1 MNTFIKTV
9 FWGIQVYICQA
20 LATGFSYFI
29 VNKINKLFEIHEFF
43 YLLFRFSITII
54 LILLLCRFWLS
65 TSWKFDFPKDILSS
79 FNVKKFIIFT
89 FLGLLLAFG
98 YFVFLWLFSPNKSIS
113 FNKNISYEAI
123 FYIIFQGIFAATM
136 GSFTE
141 EFLYRGYYQQ
151 ALLKY
156 TNNTAQS
163 IITPAFFFGLS
174 HWFSADTVWLSFLYV
189 LRTFLKGIIYGLFA
203 RFTGSF
209 WYSAAV
215 HYGWNILFISS
226 VIDVDCKSE
235 TNNFVLKTFIDCNNL
250 LTLDFYSKPL
260 PSGLFIYYFLI
271 LFFGYLLYKKNS
283 KIWNTV

>member
-1 MNTFIKTV
+1 
-9 FWGIQVYICQA
+9 
-20 LATGFSYFI
+20 
-29 VNKINKLFEIHEFF
+29 
-43 YLLFRFSITII
+43 
-54 LILLLCRFWLS
+54 
-65 TSWKFDFPKDILSS
+65 
-79 FNVKKFIIFT
+79 
-89 FLGLLLAFG
+89 
-98 YFVFLWLFSPNKSIS
+98 
-113 FNKNISYEAI
+113 
-123 FYIIFQGIFAATM
+123 M